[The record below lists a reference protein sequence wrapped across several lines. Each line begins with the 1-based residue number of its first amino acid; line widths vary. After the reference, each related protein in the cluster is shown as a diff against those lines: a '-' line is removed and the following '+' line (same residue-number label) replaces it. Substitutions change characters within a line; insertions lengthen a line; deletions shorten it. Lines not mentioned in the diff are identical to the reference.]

1 MIAVRCPAG
10 AAHGWLLSVE
20 LGSAGFCDRHSIDTA
35 HAHQCS
41 PASMW
46 NIVSDIIIHCLPGS
60 LSSCIAPAKWP
71 RGRTTPGVG
80 EDLNGQEMC
89 PRVSIPHAHP
99 TNPTLITGMPSP
111 LALVSVLCVHFLG
124 KGLKKVRTWGCGAWT
139 PGMFQ
144 FCIPS
149 NL

>member
-1 MIAVRCPAG
+1 MLLDALQVLLMDGCC
-10 AAHGWLLSVE
+10 LLSWAV
-20 LGSAGFCDRHSIDTA
+20 LDSAIVIRSIRPMHTNA
-35 HAHQCS
+35 VQPPCGTLCQTS
-41 PASMW
+41 SS
-46 NIVSDIIIHCLPGS
+46 IVYQGLLVHVLLRPSGHVAAIL
-60 LSSCIAPAKWP
+60 
-71 RGRTTPGVG
+71 PGVG